1 MNPMKILV
9 LSHAFFP
16 SMDGIEVNSEIL
28 CRKFVEAGHKVTLI
42 TNTPCEDYKD
52 DFVFPVVRQPGF
64 IETFKMFIVADV
76 VFHNNPSFGIGYLSI
91 FFNYKTVYAIR
102 TWVTRISGAL
112 SIKDKLKH
120 KLICNGKSRIYISQA
135 ISDHIPCDGT
145 VIGNPYRDNIF
156 VSKDQEV
163 HLNNFI
169 FAGRLASDKGV
180 DLLLKAYAEL
190 KDDYELSGISIAG
203 DGEELERLIALV
215 KKLGIAAEV
224 KFLGKLNGLEL
235 AEHYRQHKFI
245 VVPSRWNE
253 PFGNVAL
260 EGIGCGC
267 IPIVSEGGGLKDAIG
282 ECGLTF
288 KNGDIPSLV
297 KVMRLFIDSPELVQ
311 QKRSAFE
318 KHLSKHKEK
327 VVAASYL
334 KVLEGSRI

>member
-1 MNPMKILV
+1 MKILV

-16 SMDGIEVNSEIL
+16 SMGGIEVNTEIL
-28 CRKFVEAGHKVTLI
+28 CRNFVEAGHKVTLI
-42 TNTPCEDYKD
+42 TNTACEDCKD
-52 DFVFPVVRQPGF
+52 DFVFPVIRQPGF
-64 IETFKMFIVADV
+64 IKTFKMFIAADV

-91 FFNYKTVYAIR
+91 FCNYKTVYAIR
-102 TWVTRISGAL
+102 TWVTRTSGAL

-145 VIGNPYRDNIF
+145 VIGNPYRDNVFI
-156 VSKDQEV
+156 SKGQEV
-163 HLNNFI
+163 NINNFI

-180 DLLLKAYAEL
+180 DLILKAYAEL
-190 KDDYELSGISIAG
+190 KGDYNLSGISIAG
-203 DGEELERLIALV
+203 DGVELEELIKLA

-235 AEHYRQHKFI
+235 AEHCRQHKFI
-245 VVPSRWNE
+245 VVPSLWNE

-267 IPIVSEGGGLKDAIG
+267 VPIVSEGGGLKDAIG

-297 KVMRLFIDSPELVQ
+297 KVMRLFLDSPELVQ
-311 QKRSAFE
+311 HKRSAFK

-334 KVLEGSRI
+334 KVIEGIRR

>member
-1 MNPMKILV
+1 MKILV

-16 SMDGIEVNSEIL
+16 SMGGIEVNSEIL

-52 DFVFPVVRQPGF
+52 DFVFPVVRQPSF
-64 IETFKMFIVADV
+64 IKTFKMFIAADV

-112 SIKDKLKH
+112 TIKDKLKH

-135 ISDHIPCDGT
+135 ISDHISCDGT
-145 VIGNPYRDNIF
+145 VIGNPYRDNVF
-156 VSKDQEV
+156 VSKGQEV
-163 HLNNFI
+163 NINNFI

-190 KDDYELSGISIAG
+190 KDDYELSGVSIAG
-203 DGEELERLIALV
+203 DGEELEKLIALV

-235 AEHYRQHKFI
+235 AEYYRQHKFI

-260 EGIGCGC
+260 EGIACGC
-267 IPIVSEGGGLKDAIG
+267 VPIVSEGGGLKDAIG

-288 KNGDIPSLV
+288 KNGDTASLV
-297 KVMRLFIDSPELVQ
+297 KVMRSLLDSSELVQ
-311 QKRSAFE
+311 QKRCAFK

-334 KVLEGSRI
+334 SVLEDFVNE